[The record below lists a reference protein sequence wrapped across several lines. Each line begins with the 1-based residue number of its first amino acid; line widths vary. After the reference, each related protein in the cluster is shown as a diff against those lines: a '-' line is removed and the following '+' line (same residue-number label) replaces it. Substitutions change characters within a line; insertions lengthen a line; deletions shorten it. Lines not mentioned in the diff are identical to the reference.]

1 MLNVDTVSL
10 SCLITPR
17 YTSHEAEERSGPVY
31 TRVDSTQ
38 TSSSVLMRIRV
49 SFSETC
55 LQFDS
60 SHKVLAQRNLFLG
73 LPWWL
78 SGKEPTCQC
87 RRRRFDPWVRK
98 IPWRRKWHL
107 TPVLLPGESHGQR
120 SLVGCSPWG
129 RRVRHHLA
137 TEQQHTL

>member
-87 RRRRFDPWVRK
+87 RRRRFDPWSGK
-98 IPWRRKWHL
+98 IPHAVEQL
-107 TPVLLPGESHGQR
+107 
-120 SLVGCSPWG
+120 SPWATTMKLVLQSL
-129 RRVRHHLA
+129 RVTTSEAHVP
-137 TEQQHTL
+137 